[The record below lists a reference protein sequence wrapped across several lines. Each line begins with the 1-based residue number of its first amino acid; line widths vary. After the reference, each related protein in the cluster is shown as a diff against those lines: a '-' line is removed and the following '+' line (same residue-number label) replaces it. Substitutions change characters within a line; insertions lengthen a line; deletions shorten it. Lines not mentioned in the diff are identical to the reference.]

1 MLLNLA
7 SLRLT
12 AILSFSIL
20 FTYTIAQGALS
31 AVPRNVPLINRS
43 PYFSAWVAAPEGS
56 GPRPTPAG
64 TNVTTWWWRTLDWNG
79 FIRVDGEVWQWLG
92 NETSVTP
99 AITVETYLTATRTIY
114 TMEAGDVVFNVT
126 FLSPVEAQD
135 IIRLSFPFAYVYVD
149 VWSKDGNPHSVQLYS
164 ETASSLVTIRNDTMR
179 WDTTETQSA
188 IYHELAKYTALRM
201 ERWEVVENGVL
212 YFAMPKAAN
221 PTWQIGSFIDV
232 RQGFLE
238 NGELA
243 NTGDT
248 DFRAAMVA
256 DYPVLAFAVDLGDI
270 QATSEPVVWA
280 LGHVRD
286 TLLSGAGKSV
296 GVDTRTSYFWSHYPS
311 IGDAITAFLDD
322 FPAARAR
329 AEEFDRK
336 LMDEAGTVSSQY
348 ADLVAL
354 SVRQTVASIEVTLP
368 QRFGRSEWNTT
379 DVQAYMRDTGF
390 SKRGN
395 PVETI
400 YAAMPALLYLN
411 PSLLKLLLKPLLIYQ
426 SSSKYQNSYASPDL
440 GNDYIF
446 STGNNSDTSRLA
458 VESCS
463 SMLIMSLAHAI
474 RTEDYTLINDHAPLL
489 QKWADYLVEQG
500 VHTKDQIS
508 ADGLRDDGLTNL
520 ALKSILGLHAM
531 GKIREIVDPE
541 GASSEAAKRYLNES
555 ATLARQWEE
564 HAFVGDHI
572 ASAYGQPATWTMAY
586 NYFPATLIAP
596 ELFSSEVFESH
607 ERFYKAK
614 LDSAPQTGWGLPYDS
629 LDPTLMKSHW
639 TLFTAASVSD
649 SAVRDTLI
657 EWIHRRTFW
666 RGTAAAFGTTW
677 NVDTGASI
685 PLGGRNSP
693 AQGAMFSLL
702 AAKAFQKGGSNENWH
717 KDREEGKK
725 NVGAIAGG
733 VVGGVVGLLLVAA
746 ILFLWKRRMG
756 PFKPSEPQARY
767 LINVSPRPSLNESVS
782 SPHSQP
788 ATSTH
793 RQEYTESTAPSELRP
808 VPFIPALLGGG
819 NASRTSVTSATV
831 HESDND
837 GLPVSKEVMMRERTL
852 RLANANPP
860 PASGYTRTTPSSP
873 SVPPSINPPS
883 SITAH
888 SPSSVPSEEQ
898 QRQLQL
904 QREVEELRREV
915 NLLRAERESTQGS
928 RSNMT
933 PIDYRAST
941 PSEPPPTYYS

>member
-1 MLLNLA
+1 
-7 SLRLT
+7 
-12 AILSFSIL
+12 
-20 FTYTIAQGALS
+20 
-31 AVPRNVPLINRS
+31 
-43 PYFSAWVAAPEGS
+43 
-56 GPRPTPAG
+56 
-64 TNVTTWWWRTLDWNG
+64 
-79 FIRVDGEVWQWLG
+79 
-92 NETSVTP
+92 
-99 AITVETYLTATRTIY
+99 
-114 TMEAGDVVFNVT
+114 MEAGDVVLNVT

-135 IIRLSFPFAYVYVD
+135 IIRLSFPFAYVYID
-149 VWSKDGNPHSVQLYS
+149 VWTKDGNPHSVQLYS
-164 ETASSLVTIRNDTMR
+164 EAASSLVTIRNDTMR

-212 YFAMPKAAN
+212 YFAMPKATN
-221 PTWQIGSFIDV
+221 PTWQIGPFTDV

-270 QATSEPVVWA
+270 QATSEQVVWA

-286 TLLSGAGKSV
+286 TLLSGAGKSI

-336 LMDEAGTVSSQY
+336 LMDEAGAVSSQY

-411 PSLLKLLLKPLLIYQ
+411 PSLLKLLLKPLLMYQ
-426 SSSKYQNSYASPDL
+426 SSSKYQNPYASPDL

-458 VESCS
+458 IESCS

-474 RTEDYTLINDHAPLL
+474 RTEDYTLINDHAQLL
-489 QKWADYLVEQG
+489 QKWADYLVERG

-508 ADGLRDDGLTNL
+508 ADGLKDDGLTNL
-520 ALKSILGLHAM
+520 ALKSILGIHAM
-531 GKIREIVDPE
+531 GKIREIVDPD
-541 GASSEAAKRYLNES
+541 GATSEAAKRYL
-555 ATLARQWEE
+555 
-564 HAFVGDHI
+564 
-572 ASAYGQPATWTMAY
+572 
-586 NYFPATLIAP
+586 
-596 ELFSSEVFESH
+596 VFESH
-607 ERFYKAK
+607 EQFYKAK
-614 LDSAPQTGWGLPYDS
+614 LDSAHQTGWGLPYDS

-657 EWIHRRTFW
+657 ERVHRRTFW

-756 PFKPSEPQARY
+756 PFKPSEPRTRY
-767 LINVSPRPSLNESVS
+767 LVNVSPRSSLNESVS

-837 GLPVSKEVMMRERTL
+837 GLPASKEVMMRERTL

-860 PASGYTRTTPSSP
+860 PASSYTRTTPSSP

-883 SITAH
+883 SITPH

-928 RSNMT
+928 QSNMT